1 MKRFLKPAKLPVMCQ
16 NKAIFTSLRV
26 SVMWHLAFGGRP
38 YDIICK
44 GTNMGSLEMLVNRQ
58 AISCIRIEC
67 YVCGFTW

>member
-38 YDIICK
+38 YDNAGYLSAKAQIWA
-44 GTNMGSLEMLVNRQ
+44 L
-58 AISCIRIEC
+58 
-67 YVCGFTW
+67 